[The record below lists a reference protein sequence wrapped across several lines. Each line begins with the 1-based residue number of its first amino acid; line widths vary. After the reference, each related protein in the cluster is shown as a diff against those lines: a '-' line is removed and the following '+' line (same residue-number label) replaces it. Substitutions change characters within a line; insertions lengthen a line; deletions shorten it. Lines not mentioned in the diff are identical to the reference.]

1 MPTKGS
7 CYCEAVQ
14 FELDEDVSTL
24 NGILCHC
31 RTCQTLHTDRSYNIA
46 SSEDKLKVT
55 KGTPKVYDDQKADS
69 GKSIKRSFCG
79 NCGSALFSKP
89 TSQPGA
95 VFIKVGVLD
104 EAAKVKPGAEIY
116 IDSQLPLI
124 DAQSDFNTKIK
135 RFEGMM
141 AKEV

>member
-1 MPTKGS
+1 MPIKAR

-14 FELDEDVSTL
+14 FELDEDVSAL
-24 NGILCHC
+24 SGIFCHC
-31 RTCQTLHTDRSYNIA
+31 RTCQKLSNDRSYNIT

-55 KGTPKVYDDQKADS
+55 KGTPKVFDDQKADS

-79 NCGSALFSKP
+79 DCGSALFSKP
-89 TSQPGA
+89 SSRPGA
-95 VFIKVGVLD
+95 VFVKVGVLD

-116 IDSQLPLI
+116 VDSQLPLI